1 MLRLLHFTI
10 VCYNASM
17 QNEQKLGIKVFYYYL
32 YKRVFLALILLII
45 TGILFS
51 VKDTLVTGMTSVISF
66 NISDMIITYL
76 NIGVLVLSLLVLA
89 YGIISSWFDYISC
102 TFILGDN
109 AFVIRRGIFNKR
121 EVSIPYRQVQDVS
134 LEQSFSYKM
143 MGVSKL
149 VVLTAGNDDVDKEGE
164 SEGVFNVIDSTVA
177 SEMREFLLQ
186 KTSVER
192 VQEVKT
198 APVI

>member
-1 MLRLLHFTI
+1 
-10 VCYNASM
+10 M